1 MKKFLILIC
10 SILSTTFWYAFAIN
24 VTESPD
30 SFQVEV
36 TPSSAEANQ
45 FLDITIT
52 AIKKWQVMKN
62 YAGQFFMS
70 LEENGVLLSDYDAT
84 LPDQGIGSMTLTNQ
98 GKKVYSKGLSLKKE
112 GVFVLKVED
121 LFNDA
126 STGQTVLT
134 IHSNEVTNYK
144 KIELLSPSS
153 NGTENDAVINV
164 MATAPELV
172 NSRIQVYLNGLMVKE
187 GMTDENGLFNETVS
201 LTKAGTNVIELKA
214 VSITNQVVGISEKRT
229 FLYEVLGDGL
239 FKSIAMTPNQ
249 DLKIG
254 DKVRFEVFTD
264 DRVSSAKLLFPG
276 TQEYPLDKEKDW
288 LFSKEIL
295 LTTTGDVVVSA
306 DLIAATQHKS
316 YENVLSFPVKDALR
330 IWEVRILLNPKT
342 ASTID
347 LEWATIGGEAKDYA
361 VKYGLTKDNLA
372 GTVFTSE
379 PKASLSGFSYGKSY
393 FFQILATT
401 PEHVPQGVP
410 SQVVQFDL
418 PILWWTGSL
427 AQALTESG
435 LTTDEPHGA
444 AVLDQPLCIVTNI
457 QFTTK
462 KIGNKY
468 YLVRDKVKNVDKYLI
483 YRSEFADGSDK
494 KFVGETE
501 IPRFEYP
508 FDKTSKE
515 DVYAYYSVE
524 AVCSNGEK
532 LVLAESEKVKVGPL
546 EDMLMIL
553 ASTFLFYLMYKLY
566 TYRI

>member
-1 MKKFLILIC
+1 
-10 SILSTTFWYAFAIN
+10 
-24 VTESPD
+24 
-30 SFQVEV
+30 
-36 TPSSAEANQ
+36 
-45 FLDITIT
+45 
-52 AIKKWQVMKN
+52 MKN

-276 TQEYPLDKEKDW
+276 TQEYPLDKEKD
-288 LFSKEIL
+288 
-295 LTTTGDVVVSA
+295 
-306 DLIAATQHKS
+306 
-316 YENVLSFPVKDALR
+316 
-330 IWEVRILLNPKT
+330 
-342 ASTID
+342 
-347 LEWATIGGEAKDYA
+347 
-361 VKYGLTKDNLA
+361 
-372 GTVFTSE
+372 
-379 PKASLSGFSYGKSY
+379 
-393 FFQILATT
+393 
-401 PEHVPQGVP
+401 
-410 SQVVQFDL
+410 
-418 PILWWTGSL
+418 
-427 AQALTESG
+427 
-435 LTTDEPHGA
+435 
-444 AVLDQPLCIVTNI
+444 
-457 QFTTK
+457 
-462 KIGNKY
+462 
-468 YLVRDKVKNVDKYLI
+468 
-483 YRSEFADGSDK
+483 
-494 KFVGETE
+494 
-501 IPRFEYP
+501 
-508 FDKTSKE
+508 
-515 DVYAYYSVE
+515 
-524 AVCSNGEK
+524 
-532 LVLAESEKVKVGPL
+532 
-546 EDMLMIL
+546 
-553 ASTFLFYLMYKLY
+553 
-566 TYRI
+566 